1 VTYIPVSELEAR
13 IASNPD
19 DIAAQLHKFWA
30 TGGAFQKT
38 DNHLYPNWNPSPVID
53 NMPVV

>member
-13 IASNPD
+13 IASNPE